1 MFLEG
6 GSSPF
11 QPDDEHFPVSFTS
24 SSTPKPM
31 RTITVSAVNKTVQLP
46 ENKVKLSAYTVPYG
60 KLPSTIFILK
70 RNGMDYNKLFFCNF
84 QERTIIMSGYCYP
97 NLEVRIMLAQ

>member
-11 QPDDEHFPVSFTS
+11 QAADDGEHSPASLASS

-60 KLPSTIFILK
+60 
-70 RNGMDYNKLFFCNF
+70 R
-84 QERTIIMSGYCYP
+84 YC
-97 NLEVRIMLAQ
+97 